1 MSTKK
6 SVVPPI
12 DSLLGGATLTL
23 FYLSLDFIQTYQ
35 TDLINIYI
43 NYVDYVK
50 DSNKQ
55 LLCAKNYL
63 LASIIFSIFSLLL
76 IRAFIKLDITLVS
89 FMLNYFNRSDSL
101 YSSASTFAL
110 KSIVSSPYSD
120 NFSSILE
127 IGTLKNSLRLFT
139 LFIL

>member
-23 FYLSLDFIQTYQ
+23 FHLSLDFIQTYQ

-55 LLCAKNYL
+55 LLCAKKLPFSFNY
-63 LASIIFSIFSLLL
+63 FSIFSLLL
-76 IRAFIKLDITLVS
+76 ICAFIKLDITLVS

>member
-63 LASIIFSIFSLLL
+63 LTSIVFSIFSLLL

>member
-1 MSTKK
+1 MSLTFIVSYFHPKYTDDTRKIDSDRDSQKSTKK

-23 FYLSLDFIQTYQ
+23 FYLSLDFIQTYH

-63 LASIIFSIFSLLL
+63 LASIIF
-76 IRAFIKLDITLVS
+76 
-89 FMLNYFNRSDSL
+89 L
-101 YSSASTFAL
+101 YSH
-110 KSIVSSPYSD
+110 YY
-120 NFSSILE
+120 
-127 IGTLKNSLRLFT
+127 
-139 LFIL
+139 